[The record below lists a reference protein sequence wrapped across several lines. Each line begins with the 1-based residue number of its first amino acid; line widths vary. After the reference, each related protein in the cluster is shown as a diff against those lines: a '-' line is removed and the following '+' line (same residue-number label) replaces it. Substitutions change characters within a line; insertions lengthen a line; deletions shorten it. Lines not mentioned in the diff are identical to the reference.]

1 MSARGRA
8 TGPAPSEPDPELGTF
23 RFGREDAQEGV
34 PSMGRTLR
42 SVVTLLCTAVV
53 LSLTVSAHAATYTDH
68 QRAARA
74 AAYLRTQQ
82 KPNGSFNAFSTVGST
97 ADAVSAFVSAGVG
110 RTAMMKAVGY
120 LRQQVSLGH
129 VTDIGS
135 QAKVVLAVDAA
146 GLDPHTFGGTDLLQ
160 TIRSTIGTD
169 GHFGTS
175 AVFDDA
181 LVVLA
186 IESAKITPSN
196 KAAAWLLAAQC
207 PDGGWA
213 YDTPYHAGTDNRHCV
228 DSPSD
233 FFSSDSNTTSYVV
246 QALANMSDT
255 DWVSSPFAF
264 FASLRD
270 QGPHGHH
277 GWPYAAAFPGTD
289 ANSTALV
296 IQAYR
301 AAHVPVPTLSIQALR
316 NLQTPVCGAFAFT
329 WTKGTRG
336 GPDQGA
342 TIGAIPG
349 LLRDA
354 FPVSG
359 PVAVGLPVVPTCA

>member
-1 MSARGRA
+1 
-8 TGPAPSEPDPELGTF
+8 
-23 RFGREDAQEGV
+23 
-34 PSMGRTLR
+34 MGRTLR
-42 SVVTLLCTAVV
+42 SIATLLCTAVV
-53 LSLTVSAHAATYTDH
+53 LSITANAHAATFTDG

-74 AAYLRTQQ
+74 AAYLRSQQ
-82 KPNGSFNAFSTVGST
+82 KPNGSFNAFSPVGST

-129 VTDIGS
+129 VTAIGL

-146 GLDPHTFGGTDLLQ
+146 GLNPRTFGGTNLLQ
-160 TIRSTIGTD
+160 TIRDTLGTD

-186 IESAKITPSN
+186 IESAGITPAI
-196 KAAAWLLAAQC
+196 KAAVWLLSAQC

-213 YDTPYHAGTDNRHCV
+213 YDKPYDSGTDNTHCV
-228 DSPSD
+228 DPSGTD

-255 DWVSSPFAF
+255 DWVYPTPFTF

-270 QGPHGHH
+270 QEPHGHH
-277 GWPYAAAFPGTD
+277 GWPYAVSNPGTD

-301 AAHVPVPTLSIQALR
+301 AAHVPLPPLSIQALR
-316 NLQTPVCGAFAFT
+316 DLQTPVCGAFAFT
-329 WTKGTRG
+329 WTKGRRG
-336 GPDQGA
+336 GPDPGA
-342 TIGAIPG
+342 TIGAVPG

-359 PVAVGLPVVPTCA
+359 SVAVGLPTVPKCA

>member
-1 MSARGRA
+1 
-8 TGPAPSEPDPELGTF
+8 
-23 RFGREDAQEGV
+23 
-34 PSMGRTLR
+34 MGRTLR
-42 SVVTLLCTAVV
+42 SVVTLLCTTVV
-53 LSLTVSAHAATYTDH
+53 LSLTVSAHAAAYTD
-68 QRAARA
+68 QERAARG

-97 ADAVSAFVSAGVG
+97 ADAVQAFVSAGVG
-110 RTAMMKAVGY
+110 RTAMMQAIGY

-146 GLDPHTFGGTDLLQ
+146 GLDPHTFGGTNLLQ
-160 TIRSTIGTD
+160 TIRATIGTD

-186 IESAKITPSN
+186 IESAKIMPSN
-196 KAAAWLLAAQC
+196 KAAAWLLSAQC

-213 YDTPYHAGTDNRHCV
+213 YDKPYDAGTDNAHCV
-228 DSPSD
+228 DSPTTD

-255 DWVSSPFAF
+255 DWVSNPFAF

-270 QGPHGHH
+270 PVHH
-277 GWPYAAAFPGTD
+277 GWHYAAAFPGTD

-301 AAHVPVPTLSIQALR
+301 AAGLPVPTLSIQALR
-316 NLQTPVCGAFAFT
+316 DLQTPVCGAFSFT
-329 WTKGTRG
+329 WSKGKRS
-336 GPDQGA
+336 GPDQGG

-359 PVAVGLPVVPTCA
+359 PVAVGLPAVPKCA

>member
-1 MSARGRA
+1 
-8 TGPAPSEPDPELGTF
+8 
-23 RFGREDAQEGV
+23 
-34 PSMGRTLR
+34 
-42 SVVTLLCTAVV
+42 
-53 LSLTVSAHAATYTDH
+53 
-68 QRAARA
+68 
-74 AAYLRTQQ
+74 
-82 KPNGSFNAFSTVGST
+82 
-97 ADAVSAFVSAGVG
+97 VSAFVSAGVG

-146 GLDPHTFGGTDLLQ
+146 GLDPHTFGGTNLLLR
-160 TIRSTIGTD
+160 IRNTIGTD

-186 IESAKITPSN
+186 IESVKPRITPSN
-196 KAAAWLLAAQC
+196 KAAAWLLSAQC

-213 YDTPYHAGTDNRHCV
+213 YDTPYHAGTDDRHCV

-270 QGPHGHH
+270 QGPRGHH

-296 IQAYR
+296 VQAYR
-301 AAHVPVPTLSIQALR
+301 AAHVPVPALSIQALR
-316 NLQTPVCGAFAFT
+316 NL
-329 WTKGTRG
+329 TKGTRG

-349 LLRDA
+349 LLRDP

-359 PVAVGLPVVPTCA
+359 PVAVGLPVVPACA

>member
-1 MSARGRA
+1 
-8 TGPAPSEPDPELGTF
+8 
-23 RFGREDAQEGV
+23 
-34 PSMGRTLR
+34 MGRTLR
-42 SVVTLLCTAVV
+42 SVATLLCTSLV
-53 LSLTVSAHAATYTDH
+53 LATPVAAHAATYTDQ

-82 KPNGSFNAFSTVGST
+82 RPNGSFSAFSSIGST

-110 RTAMMKAVGY
+110 RTAMMASIGF
-120 LRQQVSLGH
+120 LRQQVVAGH
-129 VTDIGS
+129 VNTIGL

-146 GLDPHTFGGTDLLQ
+146 KLDPKTFGGTNLLKA
-160 TIRSTIGTD
+160 IRDTIGTD

-181 LVVLA
+181 LALLA
-186 IESAKITPSN
+186 IESAPAKNMPSI
-196 KAAAWLLAAQC
+196 KAAAWLLSAQC

-213 YDTPYHAGTDNRHCV
+213 YDKPYDAGTDNHHCV
-228 DSPSD
+228 DSPTTD

-246 QALANMSDT
+246 QALSNMSDT
-255 DWVSSPFAF
+255 DWVADPFAF
-264 FASLRD
+264 FASMRD
-270 QGPHGHH
+270 PVHH
-277 GWPYAAAFPGTD
+277 GWPYAASFPGTD

-301 AAHVPVPTLSIQALR
+301 AAGIAVPTGSIQALR
-316 NLQTPVCGAFAFT
+316 DLQTPLCGAFAFT
-329 WTKGTRG
+329 WTKGKRG

-354 FPVSG
+354 FPVRG
-359 PVAVGLPVVPTCA
+359 TVAVGLPLVRTCT